1 MTRATSREL
10 IVMKLSELFTNWAE
24 KDSGFTEKKQLW
36 NRNTSRNHKRLLAL
50 ARALTRKEGVTD
62 VTDLA

>member
-1 MTRATSREL
+1 
-10 IVMKLSELFTNWAE
+10 MKLSELFTNWAE

-36 NRNTSRNHKRLLAL
+36 NRNTSRNHKRLLAS

>member
-1 MTRATSREL
+1 
-10 IVMKLSELFTNWAE
+10 MKLSELFTNWAE
-24 KDSGFTEKKQLW
+24 KDSGFTEEKQLW

-50 ARALTRKEGVTD
+50 ARALTPKEGVTD